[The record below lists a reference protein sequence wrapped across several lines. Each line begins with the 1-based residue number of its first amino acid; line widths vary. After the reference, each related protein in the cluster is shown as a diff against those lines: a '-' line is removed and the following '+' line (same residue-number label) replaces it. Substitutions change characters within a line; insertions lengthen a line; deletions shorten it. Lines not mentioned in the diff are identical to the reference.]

1 MKSNFGLL
9 LALALVAPG
18 FAEEK
23 PPIEVTVNLR
33 AISLDGPILGYGYR
47 KDGKVSPLVI
57 APDFFTQEFTYHGN
71 PHFEILPLTAAVN
84 PEDIAKHLA
93 RHPTGKPSDLSIKSP
108 FTPHTIAKP
117 DGPQKS
123 LLAIGPDPRKSAD
136 PRASGDPSKTLDPI
150 RSADPLRSTDP
161 RASADPTKRLDPI
174 RSADPTKSADP
185 VKSTE
190 SVRSGDSLQSNT
202 PEKMGG
208 VQKTLSPEE
217 KRIKR
222 MSVFVPVSVEPPKK
236 PDKDKENIPIAW
248 IDLPTTPGPHNLILL
263 VNPGDPKGG
272 ILAIDDAPG
281 TFQYGTI
288 RFYNLCPHPV
298 EIQVPGSRTK
308 IGSKGSTVVRP
319 SAPDGTYFEGT
330 IHSHSANDD
339 QESLSYSFRYFQ
351 QNDLRTL
358 YFIIPSSESEGQ
370 VIIKGVEDRYR
381 PPEPFGK

>member
-18 FAEEK
+18 FAAEK
-23 PPIEVTVNLR
+23 PPVEVTVKLR
-33 AISLDGPILGYGYR
+33 ALSLDGPILGHGYR

-71 PHFEILPLTAAVN
+71 PHFEILPLTATVN
-84 PEDIAKHLA
+84 PEDIAKLLA

-108 FTPHTIAKP
+108 FAPHTIEKP
-117 DGPQKS
+117 DGPKKS
-123 LLAIGPDPRKSAD
+123 LLTVGPDPRKSAD
-136 PRASGDPSKTLDPI
+136 SRASADPTKTLDPI
-150 RSADPLRSTDP
+150 RSGDPL
-161 RASADPTKRLDPI
+161 K
-174 RSADPTKSADP
+174 SADPTKSADP
-185 VKSTE
+185 VKSTDPI
-190 SVRSGDSLQSNT
+190 RSGDSLKSNT
-202 PEKMGG
+202 PEKTTD
-208 VQKTLSPEE
+208 VQKTLSPDE
-217 KRIKR
+217 KRKKR
-222 MSVFVPVSVEPPKK
+222 QAVFVPVSVEPPKK
-236 PDKDKENIPIAW
+236 PDKDKENKPIAW
-248 IDLPTTPGPHNLILL
+248 IDLPTTPGPHHLILL
-263 VNPGDPKGG
+263 VNPGDPRGG

-319 SAPDGTYFEGT
+319 NAPDGTYFEGA
-330 IHSHSANDD
+330 IHSRSAIDD

-381 PPEPFGK
+381 SSELDGK

>member
-9 LALALVAPG
+9 LALTLIAPG
-18 FAEEK
+18 FAAEK
-23 PPIEVTVNLR
+23 PPVEVTVKLR
-33 AISLDGPILGYGYR
+33 ALSLDGPILGHGYR

-71 PHFEILPLTAAVN
+71 PHFELLPLTATVN
-84 PEDIAKHLA
+84 PEDIAKLLA

-108 FTPHTIAKP
+108 FAPHTIDKP
-117 DGPQKS
+117 DGPKKS
-123 LLAIGPDPRKSAD
+123 LLEVGPDPRKSAD
-136 PRASGDPSKTLDPI
+136 PRK
-150 RSADPLRSTDP
+150 STDP
-161 RASADPTKRLDPI
+161 RASADPTKTLDPI
-174 RSADPTKSADP
+174 RSGDPLKSADPTKSADP
-185 VKSTE
+185 VRSTDPI
-190 SVRSGDSLQSNT
+190 RSGDSLKSNT
-202 PEKMGG
+202 PEKTTD
-208 VQKTLSPEE
+208 VQKTLSPDE
-217 KRIKR
+217 KRKKR
-222 MSVFVPVSVEPPKK
+222 QAVFVPVSVEPPKK

-248 IDLPTTPGPHNLILL
+248 IDLPTTPGPHHLILL

-298 EIQVPGSRTK
+298 EIQIPGSRTK

-319 SAPDGTYFEGT
+319 NAPDGTYFEGA
-330 IHSHSANDD
+330 IHSRSAIDD

-358 YFIIPSSESEGQ
+358 YFIIPSPESEGQ

-381 PPEPFGK
+381 LPEPAGK

>member
-9 LALALVAPG
+9 LALTLIAPG
-18 FAEEK
+18 FAAEK
-23 PPIEVTVNLR
+23 PPVEVTVKLR
-33 AISLDGPILGYGYR
+33 ALSLDGPILGHGYR

-71 PHFEILPLTAAVN
+71 PHFELLPLTATVN
-84 PEDIAKHLA
+84 PEDIAKLLA

-108 FTPHTIAKP
+108 FAPHTIDKP
-117 DGPQKS
+117 DGPKKS
-123 LLAIGPDPRKSAD
+123 LLEVGPDPRKSAD
-136 PRASGDPSKTLDPI
+136 PSK
-150 RSADPLRSTDP
+150 STDP
-161 RASADPTKRLDPI
+161 RASADPTKTLDPI
-174 RSADPTKSADP
+174 RSGDPLKSADPTKSADP
-185 VKSTE
+185 VRSTDPI
-190 SVRSGDSLQSNT
+190 RSGDSLKSNT
-202 PEKMGG
+202 PEKTTD
-208 VQKTLSPEE
+208 VQKTLSPDE
-217 KRIKR
+217 KRKKR
-222 MSVFVPVSVEPPKK
+222 QAVFVPVSVEPPKK
-236 PDKDKENIPIAW
+236 PDKDKENKPIAW
-248 IDLPTTPGPHNLILL
+248 IDLPTTPGPHHLILL

-298 EIQVPGSRTK
+298 EIQIPGSRTK

-319 SAPDGTYFEGT
+319 NAPDGTYFEGT
-330 IHSHSANDD
+330 IHSRSAIDD

-358 YFIIPSSESEGQ
+358 YFIIPSPESEGQ

-381 PPEPFGK
+381 SSDLDGK

>member
-9 LALALVAPG
+9 LALALTAPG
-18 FAEEK
+18 FAAEK
-23 PPIEVTVNLR
+23 PPVEVTVKLR
-33 AISLDGPILGYGYR
+33 ALSLDGPILGHGYR

-71 PHFEILPLTAAVN
+71 PHFELLPLTATVN
-84 PEDIAKHLA
+84 PEDIAKLLA

-108 FTPHTIAKP
+108 FAPHTIAKP
-117 DGPQKS
+117 DGPKKS
-123 LLAIGPDPRKSAD
+123 LLEVGPDPRKSAD
-136 PRASGDPSKTLDPI
+136 PRKSTDPQASADPTKTLDPI
-150 RSADPLRSTDP
+150 RSGDPL
-161 RASADPTKRLDPI
+161 K
-174 RSADPTKSADP
+174 SADPTKSAVS
-185 VKSTE
+185 VKSADPI
-190 SVRSGDSLQSNT
+190 RSGDSLKSNT
-202 PEKMGG
+202 PEKTTD
-208 VQKTLSPEE
+208 VQKTLSPDE
-217 KRIKR
+217 KRKKR
-222 MSVFVPVSVEPPKK
+222 QAVFVPVSVEPPKK
-236 PDKDKENIPIAW
+236 PDKDKENKPIAW
-248 IDLPTTPGPHNLILL
+248 IDLPTTPGPHHLILL

-319 SAPDGTYFEGT
+319 NAPDGTYFEGA
-330 IHSHSANDD
+330 IHSRSAIDD

-381 PPEPFGK
+381 SSELDGK

>member
-1 MKSNFGLL
+1 MKSNLGLL

-23 PPIEVTVNLR
+23 PPVEVTVKLR
-33 AISLDGPILGYGYR
+33 ALSLNGPILGHGYR

-71 PHFEILPLTAAVN
+71 PHFELLPLTATVN
-84 PEDIAKHLA
+84 PDEIAKLLA

-108 FTPHTIAKP
+108 FAPHTIAKP

-123 LLAIGPDPRKSAD
+123 LLAVGPDPRKSSDPRKSTDPQASAD
-136 PRASGDPSKTLDPI
+136 PTKTLDPI
-150 RSADPLRSTDP
+150 RSGDPL
-161 RASADPTKRLDPI
+161 K
-174 RSADPTKSADP
+174 SADPTKSADP
-185 VKSTE
+185 VRSTDPI
-190 SVRSGDSLQSNT
+190 RSGDSLKSNN
-202 PEKMGG
+202 PEKTTD
-208 VQKTLSPEE
+208 VQKTLSPDE
-217 KRIKR
+217 KRKKR
-222 MSVFVPVSVEPPKK
+222 QAVFVPVSVEPPKK
-236 PDKDKENIPIAW
+236 PDKDKESKPIAW
-248 IDLPTTPGPHNLILL
+248 IDLPTTPGPHHLILL

-298 EIQVPGSRTK
+298 EIQIPGSRTK

-319 SAPDGTYFEGT
+319 NAPDGTYFEGA
-330 IHSHSANDD
+330 IHSRSAIDD

-358 YFIIPSSESEGQ
+358 YFIMPSAESEGQ

-381 PPEPFGK
+381 PPEPAGK

>member
-9 LALALVAPG
+9 LALTLIAPG
-18 FAEEK
+18 FAAEK
-23 PPIEVTVNLR
+23 PPVEVTIKLR
-33 AISLDGPILGYGYR
+33 ALSLDGPILGHGYR

-71 PHFEILPLTAAVN
+71 PHFELLPLTATVN
-84 PEDIAKHLA
+84 PEDIAKLLA

-108 FTPHTIAKP
+108 FAPHTIAKP
-117 DGPQKS
+117 DGPKKS
-123 LLAIGPDPRKSAD
+123 LLEVGPDPRKSAD
-136 PRASGDPSKTLDPI
+136 PRK
-150 RSADPLRSTDP
+150 STDP
-161 RASADPTKRLDPI
+161 RASADPTKTLDPI
-174 RSADPTKSADP
+174 RSGDPLKSADPTKSADP
-185 VKSTE
+185 VRSTDPI
-190 SVRSGDSLQSNT
+190 RSGDSLKSNT
-202 PEKMGG
+202 PEKTTD
-208 VQKTLSPEE
+208 VQKTLSPDE
-217 KRIKR
+217 KRKKR
-222 MSVFVPVSVEPPKK
+222 QAVFVPVSVEPPKK

-248 IDLPTTPGPHNLILL
+248 IDLPTTPGPHHLILL

-298 EIQVPGSRTK
+298 EIQIPGSRSK

-319 SAPDGTYFEGT
+319 NAPDGTYFEGA
-330 IHSHSANDD
+330 IHSRSAIDD

-358 YFIIPSSESEGQ
+358 YFIIPSPESEGQ

-381 PPEPFGK
+381 LPEPAGK

>member
-9 LALALVAPG
+9 LALTLIAPG
-18 FAEEK
+18 FAAEK
-23 PPIEVTVNLR
+23 PPVEVTIKLR
-33 AISLDGPILGYGYR
+33 ALSLDGPILGHGYR

-71 PHFEILPLTAAVN
+71 PHFELLPLTATVN
-84 PEDIAKHLA
+84 PEDIAKLRA

-108 FTPHTIAKP
+108 FAPHTIAKP
-117 DGPQKS
+117 DGPKKS
-123 LLAIGPDPRKSAD
+123 LLEVGPDPRKSAD
-136 PRASGDPSKTLDPI
+136 PRK
-150 RSADPLRSTDP
+150 STDP
-161 RASADPTKRLDPI
+161 RASADPTKTLDPI
-174 RSADPTKSADP
+174 RSGDPLKSADPTKSADP
-185 VKSTE
+185 VRSTDPI
-190 SVRSGDSLQSNT
+190 RSGDSLKSNT
-202 PEKMGG
+202 PEKTTD
-208 VQKTLSPEE
+208 VQKTLSPDE
-217 KRIKR
+217 KRKKR
-222 MSVFVPVSVEPPKK
+222 QAVFVPVSVEPPKK

-248 IDLPTTPGPHNLILL
+248 IDLPTTPGPHHLILL

-298 EIQVPGSRTK
+298 EIQIPGSRTK

-319 SAPDGTYFEGT
+319 NAPDGTYFEGA
-330 IHSHSANDD
+330 IHSRSAIDD

-358 YFIIPSSESEGQ
+358 YFIIPSPESEGQ

-381 PPEPFGK
+381 LPEPAGK

>member
-9 LALALVAPG
+9 LALALAAPG
-18 FAEEK
+18 FAAEK
-23 PPIEVTVNLR
+23 PPVEVTVKLR
-33 AISLDGPILGYGYR
+33 ALSLDGPILGHGYR

-71 PHFEILPLTAAVN
+71 PHFELLPLTATIN
-84 PEDIAKHLA
+84 PEDIAKLLA

-108 FTPHTIAKP
+108 FAPHTIAKP
-117 DGPQKS
+117 DGPKKS
-123 LLAIGPDPRKSAD
+123 LLEVGPDPRKSSD
-136 PRASGDPSKTLDPI
+136 PRK
-150 RSADPLRSTDP
+150 STDP
-161 RASADPTKRLDPI
+161 RASADPTKTLDPI
-174 RSADPTKSADP
+174 RSGDPLKSADPTKSADP
-185 VKSTE
+185 VKSADPI
-190 SVRSGDSLQSNT
+190 RSGDSLKANT
-202 PEKMGG
+202 PEKTTGA
-208 VQKTLSPEE
+208 QKTLSPEE
-217 KRIKR
+217 KRAKR
-222 MSVFVPVSVEPPKK
+222 LAAFVPVSVEPPKK

-248 IDLPTTPGPHNLILL
+248 IDLPTTPGPHHLILL

-298 EIQVPGSRTK
+298 EIQIPGSRTK

-319 SAPDGTYFEGT
+319 NAPDGTYFEGA
-330 IHSHSANDD
+330 IQSRSAIDD

-358 YFIIPSSESEGQ
+358 YFIMPSAESEGQ

-381 PPEPFGK
+381 PPEPAGK

>member
-9 LALALVAPG
+9 LALTLIAPG
-18 FAEEK
+18 FAAEK
-23 PPIEVTVNLR
+23 PPVEVTVKLR
-33 AISLDGPILGYGYR
+33 ALSLDGPILGHGYR

-71 PHFEILPLTAAVN
+71 PHFELLPLTATVN
-84 PEDIAKHLA
+84 PEDIAKLLA

-108 FTPHTIAKP
+108 FAPHTIAKP
-117 DGPQKS
+117 DGPKKS
-123 LLAIGPDPRKSAD
+123 LLEVGPDPRKSAD
-136 PRASGDPSKTLDPI
+136 PRK
-150 RSADPLRSTDP
+150 STDP
-161 RASADPTKRLDPI
+161 RASADPTKTLDPI
-174 RSADPTKSADP
+174 RSGDPLKSADPTKSADP
-185 VKSTE
+185 VRSTDPI
-190 SVRSGDSLQSNT
+190 RSGDSLKSNT
-202 PEKMGG
+202 PEKTTD
-208 VQKTLSPEE
+208 VQKTLSPDE
-217 KRIKR
+217 KRKKR
-222 MSVFVPVSVEPPKK
+222 QAVFVPVSVEPPKK
-236 PDKDKENIPIAW
+236 PDKDKENKPIAW
-248 IDLPTTPGPHNLILL
+248 IDLPTTPGPHHLILL

-298 EIQVPGSRTK
+298 EIQIPGSRTK

-319 SAPDGTYFEGT
+319 NAPDGTYFEGA
-330 IHSHSANDD
+330 IHSRSAIDD

-358 YFIIPSSESEGQ
+358 YFIIPSPESEGQ

-381 PPEPFGK
+381 SSELDGK

>member
-9 LALALVAPG
+9 LALALAAPG
-18 FAEEK
+18 FAAEK
-23 PPIEVTVNLR
+23 PPVEVTVKLR
-33 AISLDGPILGYGYR
+33 ALSLDGPILGHGYR

-71 PHFEILPLTAAVN
+71 PHFELLPLTATIN
-84 PEDIAKHLA
+84 PEDIAKLLA

-108 FTPHTIAKP
+108 FAPHTIAKP
-117 DGPQKS
+117 DGPKKS
-123 LLAIGPDPRKSAD
+123 LLEVGPDPRKSSD
-136 PRASGDPSKTLDPI
+136 PRK
-150 RSADPLRSTDP
+150 STDP
-161 RASADPTKRLDPI
+161 RASADPTKTLDPI
-174 RSADPTKSADP
+174 RSGDPLKSADPTKSADP
-185 VKSTE
+185 VRSADPI
-190 SVRSGDSLQSNT
+190 RSGDSLKAST
-202 PEKMGG
+202 PEKTTGA
-208 VQKTLSPEE
+208 QKTLSPEE
-217 KRIKR
+217 KRAKR
-222 MSVFVPVSVEPPKK
+222 LAAFVPVSVEPPKK

-248 IDLPTTPGPHNLILL
+248 IDLPTTPGPHHLILL

-298 EIQVPGSRTK
+298 EIQIPGSRTK

-319 SAPDGTYFEGT
+319 NAPDGTYFEGA
-330 IHSHSANDD
+330 IQSRSAIDD
-339 QESLSYSFRYFQ
+339 QESLNYSFRYFQ

-358 YFIIPSSESEGQ
+358 YFIMPSAESEGQ

-381 PPEPFGK
+381 PPEPAGK

>member
-9 LALALVAPG
+9 LALALAAPG
-18 FAEEK
+18 FAAEK
-23 PPIEVTVNLR
+23 PPVEVTVKLR
-33 AISLDGPILGYGYR
+33 ALSLDGPILGHGYR

-71 PHFEILPLTAAVN
+71 PHFELLPLTATIN
-84 PEDIAKHLA
+84 PEDIAKLLA

-108 FTPHTIAKP
+108 FAPHTIAKP
-117 DGPQKS
+117 DGPKKS
-123 LLAIGPDPRKSAD
+123 LLEVGPDPRKSSD
-136 PRASGDPSKTLDPI
+136 PRK
-150 RSADPLRSTDP
+150 STDP
-161 RASADPTKRLDPI
+161 RASADPTKTLDPI
-174 RSADPTKSADP
+174 RSGDPLKSADPTKSADP
-185 VKSTE
+185 VKSADPI
-190 SVRSGDSLQSNT
+190 RSGDSLKANT
-202 PEKMGG
+202 PEKTVGA
-208 VQKTLSPEE
+208 QKTLSPEE
-217 KRIKR
+217 KRAKR
-222 MSVFVPVSVEPPKK
+222 LAAFVPVSVEPPKK

-248 IDLPTTPGPHNLILL
+248 IDLPTTPGPHHLILL

-298 EIQVPGSRTK
+298 EIQIPGSRTK

-319 SAPDGTYFEGT
+319 NAPDGTYFEGA
-330 IHSHSANDD
+330 IQSRSAIDD
-339 QESLSYSFRYFQ
+339 QESLNYSFRYFQ

-358 YFIIPSSESEGQ
+358 YFIMPSAESEGQ

-381 PPEPFGK
+381 PPEPAGK

>member
-9 LALALVAPG
+9 LALTLIAPG
-18 FAEEK
+18 FAAEK
-23 PPIEVTVNLR
+23 PPVEVTVKLR
-33 AISLDGPILGYGYR
+33 ALSLDGPILGHGYR

-71 PHFEILPLTAAVN
+71 PHFELLPLTATVN
-84 PEDIAKHLA
+84 PEDIAKLLA

-108 FTPHTIAKP
+108 FAPHTIAKP
-117 DGPQKS
+117 DGPKKS
-123 LLAIGPDPRKSAD
+123 LLEVGPDPRKSAD
-136 PRASGDPSKTLDPI
+136 PTK
-150 RSADPLRSTDP
+150 STDP
-161 RASADPTKRLDPI
+161 RASADPTKTLDPI
-174 RSADPTKSADP
+174 RSGDPLKSADPTKSADP
-185 VKSTE
+185 VRSTDPI
-190 SVRSGDSLQSNT
+190 RSGDSLKSNT
-202 PEKMGG
+202 PEKTTD
-208 VQKTLSPEE
+208 VQKTLSPDE
-217 KRIKR
+217 KRKKR
-222 MSVFVPVSVEPPKK
+222 QAVFVPVSVEPPKK

-248 IDLPTTPGPHNLILL
+248 IDLPTTPGPHHLILL

-298 EIQVPGSRTK
+298 EIQIPGSRTK

-319 SAPDGTYFEGT
+319 NAPDGTYFEGA
-330 IHSHSANDD
+330 IHSRSAIDD

-358 YFIIPSSESEGQ
+358 YFIIPSPESEGQ

-381 PPEPFGK
+381 LPEPAGK

>member
-9 LALALVAPG
+9 LALTLIAPG
-18 FAEEK
+18 FAAEK
-23 PPIEVTVNLR
+23 PPVEVTVKLR
-33 AISLDGPILGYGYR
+33 ALSLDGPILGHGYR

-71 PHFEILPLTAAVN
+71 PHFELLPLTATVN
-84 PEDIAKHLA
+84 PEDIAKLLA

-108 FTPHTIAKP
+108 FAPHTIAKP
-117 DGPQKS
+117 DGPKKS
-123 LLAIGPDPRKSAD
+123 LLEVGPDPRKSAD
-136 PRASGDPSKTLDPI
+136 PRK
-150 RSADPLRSTDP
+150 STDP
-161 RASADPTKRLDPI
+161 RASADPTKTLDPI
-174 RSADPTKSADP
+174 RSGDPLKSADPTKSADP
-185 VKSTE
+185 VRSTDPI
-190 SVRSGDSLQSNT
+190 RSGDSLKSNT
-202 PEKMGG
+202 PEKTTD
-208 VQKTLSPEE
+208 VQKTLSPDE
-217 KRIKR
+217 KRKKR
-222 MSVFVPVSVEPPKK
+222 QAVFVPVSVEPPKK

-248 IDLPTTPGPHNLILL
+248 IDLPTTPGPHHLILL

-298 EIQVPGSRTK
+298 EIQIPGSRTK

-319 SAPDGTYFEGT
+319 NAPDGTYFEGA
-330 IHSHSANDD
+330 IHSRSAIDD
-339 QESLSYSFRYFQ
+339 HESLSYSVRYFQ

-358 YFIIPSSESEGQ
+358 YFIIPSPESEGQ

-381 PPEPFGK
+381 LPEPAGK

>member
-9 LALALVAPG
+9 LALTLIAPG
-18 FAEEK
+18 FAAEK
-23 PPIEVTVNLR
+23 PPVEVTIKLR
-33 AISLDGPILGYGYR
+33 ALSLDGPILGHGYR

-71 PHFEILPLTAAVN
+71 PHFELLPLTATVN
-84 PEDIAKHLA
+84 PEDIAKLLA

-108 FTPHTIAKP
+108 FAPHTIAKP
-117 DGPQKS
+117 DGPKKS
-123 LLAIGPDPRKSAD
+123 LLEVGPDPRKSAD
-136 PRASGDPSKTLDPI
+136 PRK
-150 RSADPLRSTDP
+150 STDP
-161 RASADPTKRLDPI
+161 RASADPTKTLDPI
-174 RSADPTKSADP
+174 RSGDPLKSADPTKSADP
-185 VKSTE
+185 VRSTDPI
-190 SVRSGDSLQSNT
+190 RSGDSLKSNT
-202 PEKMGG
+202 PEKTTD
-208 VQKTLSPEE
+208 VQKTLSPDE
-217 KRIKR
+217 KRKKR
-222 MSVFVPVSVEPPKK
+222 QAVFVPVSVEPPKK

-248 IDLPTTPGPHNLILL
+248 IDLPTTPGPHHLILL

-298 EIQVPGSRTK
+298 EIQIPGSRTK

-319 SAPDGTYFEGT
+319 NAPDGTYFEGA
-330 IHSHSANDD
+330 IHSRSAIDD

-358 YFIIPSSESEGQ
+358 YFIIPSPESEGQ

-381 PPEPFGK
+381 LPEPAGK

>member
-9 LALALVAPG
+9 LALALAAPG
-18 FAEEK
+18 FAAEK
-23 PPIEVTVNLR
+23 PPVEVTVKLR
-33 AISLDGPILGYGYR
+33 ALSLDGPILGHGYR

-71 PHFEILPLTAAVN
+71 PHFELLPLTATIN
-84 PEDIAKHLA
+84 PEDIAKLLA

-108 FTPHTIAKP
+108 FAPHTIAKP
-117 DGPQKS
+117 DGPKKS
-123 LLAIGPDPRKSAD
+123 LLEVGPDPRKSSD
-136 PRASGDPSKTLDPI
+136 PRK
-150 RSADPLRSTDP
+150 STDP
-161 RASADPTKRLDPI
+161 RASADPTKTLDPI
-174 RSADPTKSADP
+174 RSGDPLKSADPTKSADP
-185 VKSTE
+185 VKSADPI
-190 SVRSGDSLQSNT
+190 RSGDSLKAST
-202 PEKMGG
+202 PEKTTGA
-208 VQKTLSPEE
+208 QKTLSPEE
-217 KRIKR
+217 KRAKR
-222 MSVFVPVSVEPPKK
+222 MAAFVPVSVEPPKK
-236 PDKDKENIPIAW
+236 PDKDKENKPIAW
-248 IDLPTTPGPHNLILL
+248 IDLPTTPGPHHLILL

-298 EIQVPGSRTK
+298 EIQIPGSRTK

-319 SAPDGTYFEGT
+319 NAPDGTYFEGA
-330 IHSHSANDD
+330 IQSRSAIDD

-358 YFIIPSSESEGQ
+358 YFIMPSAESEGQ

-381 PPEPFGK
+381 PPEPTGK

>member
-9 LALALVAPG
+9 LALTLIAPG
-18 FAEEK
+18 FAAEK
-23 PPIEVTVNLR
+23 PPVEVTVKLR
-33 AISLDGPILGYGYR
+33 ALSLDGPILGHGYR

-71 PHFEILPLTAAVN
+71 PHFELLPLTATVN
-84 PEDIAKHLA
+84 PEDIAKLLA

-108 FTPHTIAKP
+108 FAPHTIAKP
-117 DGPQKS
+117 DGPKKS
-123 LLAIGPDPRKSAD
+123 LLEVGPDPRKSAD
-136 PRASGDPSKTLDPI
+136 PRK
-150 RSADPLRSTDP
+150 STDP
-161 RASADPTKRLDPI
+161 RASADPTKTLDPI
-174 RSADPTKSADP
+174 RSGDPLKSADPTKSADP
-185 VKSTE
+185 VRSTDPI
-190 SVRSGDSLQSNT
+190 RSGDSLKSNT
-202 PEKMGG
+202 PEKTTD
-208 VQKTLSPEE
+208 VQKTLSPDE
-217 KRIKR
+217 KRKKR
-222 MSVFVPVSVEPPKK
+222 QAVFVPVSVEPPKK
-236 PDKDKENIPIAW
+236 PDKDKENIPSAW
-248 IDLPTTPGPHNLILL
+248 IDLPTTPGPHHLILL

-298 EIQVPGSRTK
+298 EIQIPGSRTK

-319 SAPDGTYFEGT
+319 NAPDGTYFEGA
-330 IHSHSANDD
+330 IHSRSAIDD

-358 YFIIPSSESEGQ
+358 YFIIPSPESEGQ

-381 PPEPFGK
+381 LPEPAGK

>member
-9 LALALVAPG
+9 LALTLIAPG
-18 FAEEK
+18 FAAEK
-23 PPIEVTVNLR
+23 PPVEVTVKLR
-33 AISLDGPILGYGYR
+33 ALSLDGPILGHGYR

-71 PHFEILPLTAAVN
+71 PHFELLPLTATVN
-84 PEDIAKHLA
+84 PEDIAKLLA

-108 FTPHTIAKP
+108 FAPHTIAKP
-117 DGPQKS
+117 DGPKKS
-123 LLAIGPDPRKSAD
+123 LLEVGPDPRKSAD
-136 PRASGDPSKTLDPI
+136 PRK
-150 RSADPLRSTDP
+150 STDP
-161 RASADPTKRLDPI
+161 RASADPTKTLDPI
-174 RSADPTKSADP
+174 RSGDPLKSADPTKSADP
-185 VKSTE
+185 VRSTDPI
-190 SVRSGDSLQSNT
+190 RSGDSLKSNT
-202 PEKMGG
+202 PEKTTD
-208 VQKTLSPEE
+208 VQKTLSPDE
-217 KRIKR
+217 KRKKR
-222 MSVFVPVSVEPPKK
+222 QAVFVPVSVEPPKK

-248 IDLPTTPGPHNLILL
+248 IDLPTTPGPHHLILL

-298 EIQVPGSRTK
+298 EIQIPGSRTK

-319 SAPDGTYFEGT
+319 NAPDGTYFEGA
-330 IHSHSANDD
+330 IHSRSAIDD

-358 YFIIPSSESEGQ
+358 YFIIPSPESEGQ

-381 PPEPFGK
+381 SSELDGK